1 MNSANFFNTLD
12 LGTGRSY
19 DRSASWFDR
28 EDPSA
33 NGGSVSPRKIYSRAP
48 FEDWRKPAGG
58 AAVGGGGSGTGAPT
72 GEVEDGMD
80 VGSGWRGSGPSGR
93 RWNAPSSAS
102 GNWRS
107 EQGDQGAGPY
117 RGGPPPPRGDG
128 SGGAYVNGNS
138 RWRDEEGPYRGGRGR
153 ATTAFGR
160 QRSRNDGHDLPE
172 WAMDDDDDRAGGAGG
187 TFDASGKF
195 RAPSSESPPPTA
207 SSKAGSAPPQES
219 REANGKSDRNAVSTI
234 KIQICVAECK
244 RSVVQKGT
252 KIHNQEGFFRGTSQF
267 EKDYTISIITLKL
280 ARKIWHEF

>member
-1 MNSANFFNTLD
+1 
-12 LGTGRSY
+12 
-19 DRSASWFDR
+19 
-28 EDPSA
+28 
-33 NGGSVSPRKIYSRAP
+33 
-48 FEDWRKPAGG
+48 
-58 AAVGGGGSGTGAPT
+58 
-72 GEVEDGMD
+72 MD

-93 RWNAPSSAS
+93 RWNAPSSTS

-128 SGGAYVNGNS
+128 SGGGGAYVNGNS
-138 RWRDEEGPYRGGRGR
+138 RWRDEEGPYRGGSRGR

-219 REANGKSDRNAVSTI
+219 REANGKSDRNAVSTLVNFRSFLQATDI
-234 KIQICVAECK
+234 FFVRPVLRKYARDQKCK
-244 RSVVQKGT
+244 REEK
-252 KIHNQEGFFRGTSQF
+252 KIPFIPTRR
-267 EKDYTISIITLKL
+267 LWLL
-280 ARKIWHEF
+280 A